1 MILVLPNHYCINSTK
16 KNLFCFKHISY
27 WQLFIAR
34 VREQYLL
41 YLRENIYQ
49 EKNNINL
56 NQLEPKLY
64 PWKAQSRI
72 RASAPI
78 QSDQRAESEPEL

>member
-1 MILVLPNHYCINSTK
+1 MK
-16 KNLFCFKHISY
+16 KKTFLFCFKHISH

-34 VREQYLL
+34 ALEQYLW

-49 EKNNINL
+49 EKISINL